1 MEQRN
6 PYHMTFP
13 PPPQMPHWPLRP
25 PESRG
30 RVHQQTSNVQI
41 PMPMP
46 IPIIIYVSI
55 HNQNKDSRCLRRSTS
70 ERCRI
75 YSNLASSGAL
85 PNISS
90 ISPGSKSKVKSSVQ
104 RSLRTQLI
112 TVYPLLAPH
121 IDEIVPKKEQ
131 LDAMKVYAIYY
142 SPRSSRL

>member
-1 MEQRN
+1 MR
-6 PYHMTFP
+6 
-13 PPPQMPHWPLRP
+13 HWPLRP

-41 PMPMP
+41 PMSMP
-46 IPIIIYVSI
+46 VAIIIYVSI
-55 HNQNKDSRCLRRSTS
+55 HNRKPNSRCLRRSTS
-70 ERCRI
+70 QRCRI
-75 YSNLASSGAL
+75 YSILPHFHAL
-85 PNISS
+85 PNNSS

-131 LDAMKVYAIYY
+131 LDAMKMYDTYY
-142 SPRSSRL
+142 SPPSPRLSHRPGKTPTYFP